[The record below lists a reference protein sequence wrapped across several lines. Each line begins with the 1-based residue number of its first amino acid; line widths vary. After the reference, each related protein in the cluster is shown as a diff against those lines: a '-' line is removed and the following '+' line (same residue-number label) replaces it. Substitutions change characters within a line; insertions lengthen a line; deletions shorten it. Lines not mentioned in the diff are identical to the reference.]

1 MNVTDEDSRHFIAQ
15 IQLIISNI
23 RIITDV
29 DQCINFISNINDK
42 NIFMIVSGSLGQN
55 VVPLIHAMPQLVAVY
70 VFCEDFSCHK
80 QWTRK
85 LSKVK
90 GVFKEADALC
100 KALKSY
106 SQKYACDF
114 TSISLPSALQNSNR
128 YSSLLGPS
136 FIYSK
141 LLVEILLEIEYREH
155 DFKDFVE
162 YYRTQLD
169 GTSRQLAMLDEFEKH
184 YCPESSINWYT
195 RSKFLYLAVN
205 KALRTNQVD
214 LLIKM
219 GFFIRDMHRRIE
231 HLFLKQRDMYGSHQ
245 ITIYRGQ
252 IISKADFNRLHKSV
266 NGYISFN
273 QFLSTTTNRDV
284 AVSFASGDIEF
295 SDTVRTL
302 FEIEMNPST
311 ATMPFASIR
320 SLSEFE
326 EEDEILFSVNSVLY
340 IIDINQ
346 TNEGLWCIKLSWTN
360 ETDQQLNNLAERL
373 REEIQGSTAWHRL
386 GYFVIQLGEYSTAEE
401 IYAIFLDH
409 ISDSNE
415 EAKIYFQ
422 LGLIKDKLGQ
432 YVQAISFYT
441 KSVEIFQ
448 AKKTLHHIDL
458 AVALSSIGT
467 VYRKIVDYS
476 KALFYCEKALDI
488 AENALPTDSP
498 SLATSYNNIGN
509 IYIDLGEYSKALSFY
524 EKALN
529 IFEISLPKNHPTMAK
544 SYNSIGMVYYNLSD
558 YLKSISFYKQ
568 AIDICEKSLP
578 PNHPD
583 MVQSFNN
590 LALANINIGKYGE
603 ALLYFEKALRIH
615 QQSLTKSHP
624 DLGQT
629 YNNIG
634 LVYCKMNDFLQAS
647 VFYKRALEIYKK
659 SLPLNHPYLA
669 QLYENIGRMHKYV
682 NDQETALKYFDKV
695 VTIRRKV
702 LPPNHP
708 DLARSLTNIGN
719 LYYKMDKYSSA
730 LPCTGKKSSI
740 RNLKKVPR
748 FATKSKPYFGFV

>member
-1 MNVTDEDSRHFIAQ
+1 
-15 IQLIISNI
+15 
-23 RIITDV
+23 
-29 DQCINFISNINDK
+29 
-42 NIFMIVSGSLGQN
+42 MIVSGSLGQN

-302 FEIEMNPST
+302 FEIEMNPS
-311 ATMPFASIR
+311 PQQCH
-320 SLSEFE
+320 
-326 EEDEILFSVNSVLY
+326 
-340 IIDINQ
+340 INQ

-730 LPCTGKKSSI
+730 LPCTGKKKFHTK
-740 RNLKKVPR
+740 LKKG
-748 FATKSKPYFGFV
+748 SEICNEI